1 MTIDELRAH
10 FSHLINTYV
19 QDAATRVRLLEL
31 VERNDDMPAKGIL
44 AELMLL
50 LPSAI
55 AADDA
60 DIIKDIAF
68 HFC

>member
-10 FSHLINTYV
+10 MRHLTNIDV
-19 QDAATRVRLLEL
+19 QDAATRVRLLEF
-31 VERNDDMPAKGIL
+31 VERDDVPAKGIL